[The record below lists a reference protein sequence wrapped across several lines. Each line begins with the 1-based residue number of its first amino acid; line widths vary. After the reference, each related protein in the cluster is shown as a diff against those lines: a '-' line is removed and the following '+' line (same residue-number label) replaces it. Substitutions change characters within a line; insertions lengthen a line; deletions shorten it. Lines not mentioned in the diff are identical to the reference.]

1 MTIIVRYAR
10 IISVL
15 AVIMLVNP
23 IINSGVSAK
32 GLASNSNSTS
42 TGNNTNAP
50 QVIFND
56 KPNHICLDGDAQY
69 EAYWKGFTDGMH
81 DEHHIKRTGVTWFN
95 DSSAETD
102 YHNGYQ
108 KGWADAKVN
117 GTMLD
122 ESCWTR

>member
-1 MTIIVRYAR
+1 MVRYAR

-42 TGNNTNAP
+42 TSTSSNNN
-50 QVIFND
+50 QL
-56 KPNHICLDGDAQY
+56 CLDSDAAD
-69 EAYWKGFTDGMH
+69 EPYWKGFTDGMH

-122 ESCWTR
+122 ESCWTG

>member
-1 MTIIVRYAR
+1 LNDVHNPDY
-10 IISVL
+10 L
-15 AVIMLVNP
+15 ACPVHT
-23 IINSGVSAK
+23 SDWCK
-32 GLASNSNSTS
+32 GYVQGYTDANDGGLPSLHQSHGDT
-42 TGNNTNAP
+42 AP

-81 DEHHIKRTGVTWFN
+81 DFHHIKRTGVTWFN

-122 ESCWTR
+122 E